1 MSTAIFI
8 DSMGIVFRAYHA
20 MSKSGFKAP
29 NGEPT
34 GAVFGFI
41 NIITALLEK
50 ENPTYIAAVFDTS
63 APTFRHEK
71 YELYKANRQ
80 EFPEELIPQMPR
92 IKEFLQAIGIPILEL
107 PGFEADDIIG
117 TLAHHASQKGYE
129 VRCLTS
135 DKDYFQLVN
144 DHVKIMRP
152 GKDSSEYDIYG
163 KQEVKDKMGVYP
175 HQIIDFLALIGD
187 ASDNIPG
194 VKGIG
199 EKTAQPLIEAYGSV
213 EGIYEHL
220 HAITRDTVRNKL
232 ADGRDLAFLSKE
244 LVTIHTEVPLPTH
257 LEDCKPIM
265 ADAVKVDQLLSLLNF
280 NTLRRKWAMKTSGT
294 VNAHSIDSIQEQ
306 ASAPVL
312 FDTVKNRKHD
322 YVLVKDKLSLQLMIH
337 EIKNAPAICF
347 DLETTSLDTMNC
359 SIVGFALSAKV
370 SKAFFVLTK
379 DEDMNRGN
387 TTFSESLFDEPQES
401 NNYHHIHDQTSL
413 TAIEVA
419 EALKPIL
426 EDPSKKKIAQ
436 NGKFDALI
444 LKRYGVK
451 VHPLSFDPM
460 LASYVLNPDNL
471 HGMNALSKQWLSY
484 ESIPITALIG
494 DKKNGSMRDVEPLK
508 LTEYAAEDADI
519 TLELAHKL
527 EQKLDEQGLL
537 NFAINVEFPLS
548 EVLVDMEFNGIAID
562 TKGLADISLHIK
574 TEVQILKEKIY
585 HEAGISDF
593 NIDSPK
599 QVGEILFD
607 KLQLPKPK
615 KIKNGYSTDVN
626 VLTELSES
634 YPIAG
639 YILEHRQL
647 QKLQNTYVESLP
659 RMVNSRTG
667 RIHTTFNQ
675 TIAGTGRLSS
685 VEPNLQNIPIRSA
698 LGRSIRKAFVPA
710 KGNSMLSADYSQ
722 VELRVMAHVSGDETL
737 IQAFQQGLDIHTA
750 TAAALFNVDL
760 QDVQSDKRRIAKT
773 VNFGI
778 MYGQGSFGLA
788 RQLGIS
794 RHESKQIIEQYF
806 ERYPKIKA
814 YMDQTI
820 LHAKTKGYVET
831 LMGRRRYF
839 PLIESNNHNIRQGAE
854 RAAINMPIQ
863 GAAADMM
870 KLAMIEIH
878 KEMKKQHFSSLMMLQ
893 IHDELLFDVVP
904 GEEEDLKN
912 LVKHIMEHAMS
923 LGNVPILVET
933 GFGSNWEEA
942 H

>member
-1 MSTAIFI
+1 
-8 DSMGIVFRAYHA
+8 
-20 MSKSGFKAP
+20 
-29 NGEPT
+29 
-34 GAVFGFI
+34 
-41 NIITALLEK
+41 
-50 ENPTYIAAVFDTS
+50 
-63 APTFRHEK
+63 
-71 YELYKANRQ
+71 
-80 EFPEELIPQMPR
+80 
-92 IKEFLQAIGIPILEL
+92 
-107 PGFEADDIIG
+107 
-117 TLAHHASQKGYE
+117 
-129 VRCLTS
+129 
-135 DKDYFQLVN
+135 
-144 DHVKIMRP
+144 
-152 GKDSSEYDIYG
+152 
-163 KQEVKDKMGVYP
+163 
-175 HQIIDFLALIGD
+175 
-187 ASDNIPG
+187 
-194 VKGIG
+194 
-199 EKTAQPLIEAYGSV
+199 
-213 EGIYEHL
+213 
-220 HAITRDTVRNKL
+220 
-232 ADGRDLAFLSKE
+232 
-244 LVTIHTEVPLPTH
+244 
-257 LEDCKPIM
+257 
-265 ADAVKVDQLLSLLNF
+265 
-280 NTLRRKWAMKTSGT
+280 
-294 VNAHSIDSIQEQ
+294 
-306 ASAPVL
+306 
-312 FDTVKNRKHD
+312 
-322 YVLVKDKLSLQLMIH
+322 
-337 EIKNAPAICF
+337 
-347 DLETTSLDTMNC
+347 
-359 SIVGFALSAKV
+359 
-370 SKAFFVLTK
+370 
-379 DEDMNRGN
+379 
-387 TTFSESLFDEPQES
+387 
-401 NNYHHIHDQTSL
+401 
-413 TAIEVA
+413 
-419 EALKPIL
+419 
-426 EDPSKKKIAQ
+426 
-436 NGKFDALI
+436 
-444 LKRYGVK
+444 
-451 VHPLSFDPM
+451 
-460 LASYVLNPDNL
+460 
-471 HGMNALSKQWLSY
+471 
-484 ESIPITALIG
+484 
-494 DKKNGSMRDVEPLK
+494 MRDVEPLK

-519 TLELAHKL
+519 TLELANVL
-527 EQKLDEQGLL
+527 EQKLDEEGLL
-537 NFAINVEFPLS
+537 DFATNIEFPLS

-562 TKGLADISLHIK
+562 TKGLAEISLHIK
-574 TEVQILKEKIY
+574 TEVQALKDKIY

-615 KIKNGYSTDVN
+615 KTKNGYSTDVN

-634 YPIAG
+634 FPIAG

-647 QKLQNTYVESLP
+647 QKLQSTYVESLP

-737 IQAFQQGLDIHTA
+737 IHAFQQGLDIHTA
-750 TAAALFNVDL
+750 TAAALFNIDV

-820 LHAKTKGYVET
+820 QHAKTKGYVET

-870 KLAMIEIH
+870 KLAMINIH

-912 LVKHIMEHAMS
+912 LVKHTMEHAMS

>member
-1 MSTAIFI
+1 
-8 DSMGIVFRAYHA
+8 
-20 MSKSGFKAP
+20 
-29 NGEPT
+29 
-34 GAVFGFI
+34 
-41 NIITALLEK
+41 
-50 ENPTYIAAVFDTS
+50 
-63 APTFRHEK
+63 
-71 YELYKANRQ
+71 
-80 EFPEELIPQMPR
+80 
-92 IKEFLQAIGIPILEL
+92 
-107 PGFEADDIIG
+107 
-117 TLAHHASQKGYE
+117 
-129 VRCLTS
+129 
-135 DKDYFQLVN
+135 
-144 DHVKIMRP
+144 
-152 GKDSSEYDIYG
+152 
-163 KQEVKDKMGVYP
+163 
-175 HQIIDFLALIGD
+175 
-187 ASDNIPG
+187 
-194 VKGIG
+194 
-199 EKTAQPLIEAYGSV
+199 
-213 EGIYEHL
+213 
-220 HAITRDTVRNKL
+220 
-232 ADGRDLAFLSKE
+232 
-244 LVTIHTEVPLPTH
+244 
-257 LEDCKPIM
+257 
-265 ADAVKVDQLLSLLNF
+265 
-280 NTLRRKWAMKTSGT
+280 
-294 VNAHSIDSIQEQ
+294 
-306 ASAPVL
+306 
-312 FDTVKNRKHD
+312 
-322 YVLVKDKLSLQLMIH
+322 
-337 EIKNAPAICF
+337 
-347 DLETTSLDTMNC
+347 MNC

-379 DEDMNRGN
+379 DEDMISGN
-387 TTFSESLFDEPQES
+387 NTFSESLFDEPKES
-401 NNYHHIHDQTSL
+401 DNHKHIHDQTSL
-413 TAIEVA
+413 TAKEVA
-419 EALKPIL
+419 QALKPIL

-436 NGKFDALI
+436 NGKFDTLI
-444 LKRYGVK
+444 LKRYGVN

-471 HGMNALSKQWLSY
+471 HGMNALSKQWLNY

-519 TLELAHKL
+519 TLELAHVL
-527 EQKLDEQGLL
+527 EQKLDQEGLL
-537 NFAINVEFPLS
+537 DFATNIEFPLS

-562 TKGLADISLHIK
+562 TKGLAEISLHIK
-574 TEVQILKEKIY
+574 TEVQALKDKIY

-615 KIKNGYSTDVN
+615 KTKNGYSTDVN

-634 YPIAG
+634 FPIAG

-647 QKLQNTYVESLP
+647 QKLQSTDVESLP

-737 IQAFQQGLDIHTA
+737 IHAFQQGLDIHTA
-750 TAAALFNVDL
+750 TAAALFNIDV

-820 LHAKTKGYVET
+820 QHAKTKGYVET

-870 KLAMIEIH
+870 KLAMINIH

>member
-1 MSTAIFI
+1 M
-8 DSMGIVFRAYHA
+8 
-20 MSKSGFKAP
+20 
-29 NGEPT
+29 
-34 GAVFGFI
+34 
-41 NIITALLEK
+41 
-50 ENPTYIAAVFDTS
+50 
-63 APTFRHEK
+63 
-71 YELYKANRQ
+71 
-80 EFPEELIPQMPR
+80 
-92 IKEFLQAIGIPILEL
+92 
-107 PGFEADDIIG
+107 
-117 TLAHHASQKGYE
+117 
-129 VRCLTS
+129 
-135 DKDYFQLVN
+135 
-144 DHVKIMRP
+144 
-152 GKDSSEYDIYG
+152 
-163 KQEVKDKMGVYP
+163 
-175 HQIIDFLALIGD
+175 
-187 ASDNIPG
+187 
-194 VKGIG
+194 
-199 EKTAQPLIEAYGSV
+199 
-213 EGIYEHL
+213 
-220 HAITRDTVRNKL
+220 
-232 ADGRDLAFLSKE
+232 
-244 LVTIHTEVPLPTH
+244 
-257 LEDCKPIM
+257 
-265 ADAVKVDQLLSLLNF
+265 
-280 NTLRRKWAMKTSGT
+280 
-294 VNAHSIDSIQEQ
+294 
-306 ASAPVL
+306 
-312 FDTVKNRKHD
+312 
-322 YVLVKDKLSLQLMIH
+322 
-337 EIKNAPAICF
+337 
-347 DLETTSLDTMNC
+347 
-359 SIVGFALSAKV
+359 
-370 SKAFFVLTK
+370 
-379 DEDMNRGN
+379 
-387 TTFSESLFDEPQES
+387 
-401 NNYHHIHDQTSL
+401 
-413 TAIEVA
+413 
-419 EALKPIL
+419 
-426 EDPSKKKIAQ
+426 
-436 NGKFDALI
+436 
-444 LKRYGVK
+444 K

-537 NFAINVEFPLS
+537 DFAINVEFPLS

-737 IQAFQQGLDIHTA
+737 IQAFQQGLDIHSA
-750 TAAALFNVDL
+750 TAAALFNVAL

-870 KLAMIEIH
+870 KLAMIAIH

-904 GEEEDLKN
+904 GEEEDLK
-912 LVKHIMEHAMS
+912 I
-923 LGNVPILVET
+923 
-933 GFGSNWEEA
+933 W
-942 H
+942 

>member
-1 MSTAIFI
+1 M
-8 DSMGIVFRAYHA
+8 
-20 MSKSGFKAP
+20 
-29 NGEPT
+29 
-34 GAVFGFI
+34 
-41 NIITALLEK
+41 
-50 ENPTYIAAVFDTS
+50 
-63 APTFRHEK
+63 
-71 YELYKANRQ
+71 
-80 EFPEELIPQMPR
+80 
-92 IKEFLQAIGIPILEL
+92 
-107 PGFEADDIIG
+107 
-117 TLAHHASQKGYE
+117 
-129 VRCLTS
+129 
-135 DKDYFQLVN
+135 
-144 DHVKIMRP
+144 
-152 GKDSSEYDIYG
+152 IY
-163 KQEVKDKMGVYP
+163 
-175 HQIIDFLALIGD
+175 
-187 ASDNIPG
+187 
-194 VKGIG
+194 
-199 EKTAQPLIEAYGSV
+199 
-213 EGIYEHL
+213 
-220 HAITRDTVRNKL
+220 
-232 ADGRDLAFLSKE
+232 
-244 LVTIHTEVPLPTH
+244 
-257 LEDCKPIM
+257 
-265 ADAVKVDQLLSLLNF
+265 
-280 NTLRRKWAMKTSGT
+280 
-294 VNAHSIDSIQEQ
+294 
-306 ASAPVL
+306 
-312 FDTVKNRKHD
+312 
-322 YVLVKDKLSLQLMIH
+322 
-337 EIKNAPAICF
+337 
-347 DLETTSLDTMNC
+347 
-359 SIVGFALSAKV
+359 
-370 SKAFFVLTK
+370 
-379 DEDMNRGN
+379 
-387 TTFSESLFDEPQES
+387 
-401 NNYHHIHDQTSL
+401 
-413 TAIEVA
+413 
-419 EALKPIL
+419 
-426 EDPSKKKIAQ
+426 
-436 NGKFDALI
+436 
-444 LKRYGVK
+444 
-451 VHPLSFDPM
+451 
-460 LASYVLNPDNL
+460 
-471 HGMNALSKQWLSY
+471 
-484 ESIPITALIG
+484 
-494 DKKNGSMRDVEPLK
+494 
-508 LTEYAAEDADI
+508 
-519 TLELAHKL
+519 
-527 EQKLDEQGLL
+527 
-537 NFAINVEFPLS
+537 
-548 EVLVDMEFNGIAID
+548 
-562 TKGLADISLHIK
+562 
-574 TEVQILKEKIY
+574 QILKEKIY

-870 KLAMIEIH
+870 KLAMIAIH

>member
-1 MSTAIFI
+1 MQFP
-8 DSMGIVFRAYHA
+8 RW
-20 MSKSGFKAP
+20 SGPGKHQRRQ
-29 NGEPT
+29 G
-34 GAVFGFI
+34 VCKD
-41 NIITALLEK
+41 LVK

-63 APTFRHEK
+63 APTFRHDK

-163 KQEVKDKMGVYP
+163 KEEVKDKMGVYP

-187 ASDNIPG
+187 SSDNIPG

-213 EGIYEHL
+213 EGIYENL

-232 ADGRDLAFLSKE
+232 SDGRDLAFLSKE

-294 VNAHSIDSIQEQ
+294 VNAHSVDAIQEVT
-306 ASAPVL
+306 PTL
-312 FDTVKNRKHD
+312 YDTVKNRKHD

-337 EIKNAPAICF
+337 EIKNASSICF

-379 DEDMNRGN
+379 DEDMISGN
-387 TTFSESLFDEPQES
+387 NTFSESLFDEPKES
-401 NNYHHIHDQTSL
+401 DNHKHIHDQTSL
-413 TAIEVA
+413 TAKEVA
-419 EALKPIL
+419 QALKPIL

-444 LKRYGVK
+444 LKRYGVN

-471 HGMNALSKQWLSY
+471 HGMNALSKQWLNY

-519 TLELAHKL
+519 TLELAHVL
-527 EQKLDEQGLL
+527 EQKLDQEGLL
-537 NFAINVEFPLS
+537 DFATNIEFPLS

-562 TKGLADISLHIK
+562 TKGLAEISTHIK
-574 TEVQILKEKIY
+574 TEVQALKEKIY

-615 KIKNGYSTDVN
+615 KTKNGYSTDVN

-634 YPIAG
+634 FPIAG

-647 QKLQNTYVESLP
+647 QKLQSTYVESLP

-737 IQAFQQGLDIHTA
+737 IHAFQQGLDIHTA
-750 TAAALFNVDL
+750 TAAALFNIDL

-794 RHESKQIIEQYF
+794 RHESKQIIDQYF

-820 LHAKTKGYVET
+820 QHAKTKGYVET

-870 KLAMIEIH
+870 KLAMINIH

>member
-1 MSTAIFI
+1 
-8 DSMGIVFRAYHA
+8 
-20 MSKSGFKAP
+20 
-29 NGEPT
+29 
-34 GAVFGFI
+34 
-41 NIITALLEK
+41 
-50 ENPTYIAAVFDTS
+50 
-63 APTFRHEK
+63 
-71 YELYKANRQ
+71 
-80 EFPEELIPQMPR
+80 
-92 IKEFLQAIGIPILEL
+92 
-107 PGFEADDIIG
+107 
-117 TLAHHASQKGYE
+117 
-129 VRCLTS
+129 
-135 DKDYFQLVN
+135 
-144 DHVKIMRP
+144 
-152 GKDSSEYDIYG
+152 
-163 KQEVKDKMGVYP
+163 
-175 HQIIDFLALIGD
+175 
-187 ASDNIPG
+187 
-194 VKGIG
+194 
-199 EKTAQPLIEAYGSV
+199 
-213 EGIYEHL
+213 
-220 HAITRDTVRNKL
+220 
-232 ADGRDLAFLSKE
+232 
-244 LVTIHTEVPLPTH
+244 
-257 LEDCKPIM
+257 
-265 ADAVKVDQLLSLLNF
+265 
-280 NTLRRKWAMKTSGT
+280 
-294 VNAHSIDSIQEQ
+294 
-306 ASAPVL
+306 
-312 FDTVKNRKHD
+312 
-322 YVLVKDKLSLQLMIH
+322 
-337 EIKNAPAICF
+337 
-347 DLETTSLDTMNC
+347 
-359 SIVGFALSAKV
+359 
-370 SKAFFVLTK
+370 
-379 DEDMNRGN
+379 
-387 TTFSESLFDEPQES
+387 
-401 NNYHHIHDQTSL
+401 
-413 TAIEVA
+413 
-419 EALKPIL
+419 
-426 EDPSKKKIAQ
+426 
-436 NGKFDALI
+436 
-444 LKRYGVK
+444 
-451 VHPLSFDPM
+451 M

-471 HGMNALSKQWLSY
+471 HGMNALSKQWLGY

-537 NFAINVEFPLS
+537 NFAVNVEFPLS

-737 IQAFQQGLDIHTA
+737 IHAFQQGLDIHSA
-750 TAAALFNVDL
+750 TAAALFNIAL
-760 QDVQSDKRRIAKT
+760 HDVQSDKRRIAKT

-870 KLAMIEIH
+870 KLAMIAIH
-878 KEMKKQHFSSLMMLQ
+878 KEMKKQQFSSLMMLQ